1 MNAST
6 NWSDII
12 NEYDK
17 VQSKTFK
24 EFLDEERKRYE
35 GCLDIYPLEQKIF
48 RCFNYFNIEDTKV
61 VILGQDPYHGP
72 NQATGL
78 CFDINKSGGGRY
90 PPSLRNIEKVLG
102 KTPDFEAWAHQGVL
116 LLNTALTVVQGNA
129 GSHIKYWKPFTQH
142 VVNQINQLCDNV
154 IFIVW
159 GAFAMKIVELVD
171 AEKHRILISSHPS
184 PLSYTKQLKGHPAF
198 KDSDIF
204 NKITTINW

>member
-1 MNAST
+1 MSVNT

-12 NEYDK
+12 SGYDK
-17 VQSKTFK
+17 IQSKTFK

-35 GCLDIYPLEQKIF
+35 GCLDIYPLEQNIF

-78 CFDINKSGGGRY
+78 CFDINKACGCRY

-142 VVNQINQLCDNV
+142 VVNKINQLCDNV
-154 IFIVW
+154 VFIVW
-159 GAFAMKIVELVD
+159 GAFAMKMVEFVD
-171 AEKHRILISSHPS
+171 TEKHRILISSHPS
-184 PLSYTKQLKGHPAF
+184 PLSYTKPLKGYPAF

-204 NKITTINW
+204 NKIKTVNW